1 MRSVLL
7 FFLGWSVIAPA
18 ANGPAKFF
26 ARRDYGPGADLVRV
40 ADVNGDGIPDLVEL
54 NLYSYTIN
62 IMLGNGDGTFRAGRT
77 FKPNLS
83 FPYSS
88 GLAALD
94 LNGDGKIDL
103 VITGAANGFGGI
115 GVCFGNGDGTFQ
127 QPIFYPAGT
136 DESTGA
142 LVMGDFNGDGIP
154 DAVITGEYSGVWLL
168 IGKGGGV
175 FSPGVLTPAPPQG
188 ASGAAGGRLAAAD
201 FNGDGYLDLAVAFS
215 FPSGFMVLLG
225 NGNGTFQKPALVYV
239 PLYGSVGYIA
249 VGDLNQDGY
258 PDIVLSPTGA
268 SVSYVDVFLN
278 NGKGGFSKHSQ
289 VNMNG
294 AVEITI
300 GDVNGDG
307 IPDIVNALGTIVFG
321 LGNGKFTAPVSYAV
335 ENSQFSKDVVLG
347 ELRKNGGVDIVAAQY
362 EGVSVLLNLGK
373 GLFEDGDWISVPGAG
388 SCAAA
393 GDFNGD
399 GKPDLAVPTTE
410 GIVILLGTGKTS
422 PPYTIGATIP
432 LSGPGCPIAGD
443 LNGDGLPDILEGANS
458 LGGVG
463 AYLNNGDGT
472 FTLASV
478 VPVGPGIIVFG
489 DFNHDGKLDFA
500 DSSNQL
506 ALGNGDGT
514 FQPPVIILA
523 NPLPDGYSWI
533 AAGDTNNDGWTDIL
547 LTSDEYDLGLTVLV
561 NNQQGGFTQ
570 TFISNGA
577 CPQGVALADLNH
589 DGNLDAV
596 LWPGCGSSVVYVYL
610 GDGKGGFTLQ
620 KQTPSYPGLDTCML
634 AIGDVNGDG
643 MPDLLLPAD
652 GSLGIAYG
660 KGDGTFK
667 PTVAWGVGGSPGQI
681 LLENLHGQPAS
692 ANLPDIVSPDSGGGV
707 TVLINTTKK

>member
-1 MRSVLL
+1 
-7 FFLGWSVIAPA
+7 
-18 ANGPAKFF
+18 
-26 ARRDYGPGADLVRV
+26 
-40 ADVNGDGIPDLVEL
+40 
-54 NLYSYTIN
+54 
-62 IMLGNGDGTFRAGRT
+62 
-77 FKPNLS
+77 
-83 FPYSS
+83 
-88 GLAALD
+88 
-94 LNGDGKIDL
+94 
-103 VITGAANGFGGI
+103 
-115 GVCFGNGDGTFQ
+115 
-127 QPIFYPAGT
+127 
-136 DESTGA
+136 
-142 LVMGDFNGDGIP
+142 MGDFNGDGIP
-154 DAVITGEYSGVWLL
+154 DAVITGNNSGVWLFT
-168 IGKGGGV
+168 GKGGGV
-175 FSPGVLTPAPPQG
+175 FSPGVLTPAPEG
-188 ASGAAGGRLAAAD
+188 AISGVAGGRLAAAD
-201 FNGDGYLDLAVAFS
+201 FNSDGYLDLAVTIG

-225 NGNGTFQKPALVYV
+225 NGDGTFQKPAIVYV
-239 PLYGSVGYIA
+239 PLFGAEYYIA

-258 PDIVLSPTGA
+258 PDIVLSPEGGN
-268 SVSYVDVFLN
+268 VGYVDVFLN

-294 AVEITI
+294 TAEITI

-321 LGNGKFTAPVSYAV
+321 EGKGKFTPPVSYAV
-335 ENSQFSKDVVLG
+335 ENCQFPKNVVLG
-347 ELRKNGGVDIVAAQY
+347 DLRKKGVLDIVAAQY
-362 EGVSVLLNLGK
+362 EGVSVLLNLGA
-373 GLFEDGDWISVPGAG
+373 GLFEDGDWVSVPGAG

-399 GKPDLAVPTTE
+399 GKPDLAVPTTN
-410 GIVILLGTGKTS
+410 GIVILLGTGKAS
-422 PPYTIGATIP
+422 APYTTGATIP

-443 LNGDGLPDILEGANS
+443 LNGDGHPDILEGANS

-472 FTLASV
+472 FTLKSV
-478 VPVGPGIIVFG
+478 VPVGPGLIVFG

-500 DSSNQL
+500 DSTNQL

-514 FQPPVIILA
+514 FQPPVNIVA
-523 NPLPDGYSWI
+523 NPIPSGYSWI
-533 AAGDTNNDGWTDIL
+533 AAGDINNDGWTDIL
-547 LTSDEYDLGLTVLV
+547 LTSPSYGYPYLEVLV

-570 TFISNGA
+570 TLITDQVG
-577 CPQGVALADLNH
+577 CQGVVLADLNL

-596 LWPGCGSSVVYVYL
+596 VWPVGENDAQVYL
-610 GDGKGGFTLQ
+610 GDGKGGFVLQ
-620 KQTPSYPGLDTCML
+620 TEYPAYPGLDTIML

-643 MPDLLLPAD
+643 IPDLLLPAD

-707 TVLINTTKK
+707 RVLLNTTKK